1 MKKKKDVLLQQIAEN
16 SRASTVFFLTGY
28 ASEQPT
34 GLGSRY
40 TEMSMHAETGS
51 GFFVE
56 PDKIVTT
63 LEGLAGA
70 VAVAAIPGD
79 RITKA
84 VSSRSTGLFG
94 RFHPSQISED
104 AEVSI
109 EGVTTFDAKN
119 NLVILKIAET
129 GVPLPLGD
137 SDTVEINE
145 KVYTLGYGG
154 DMKYTRVAGTLQS
167 RYKNDEWLQ
176 IKTQF
181 RSGGGGGPVLNS
193 KNEVIG
199 VVAYGTGSAAG
210 DSSHATMAT
219 AISSN
224 VLEELLANSETVMP
238 LEQLQKHSRV
248 RAYALEIQADEK
260 VELYDNRGAIKD
272 YNAALK
278 FNPDLV
284 EIYSKRGIVK
294 SRIGNMTGA
303 FKDFDKMI
311 QINPEHVFAYNNRA
325 SAKANLGN
333 EQGALDDLNKAIALT
348 PEYIMA
354 YINLGGV
361 KCLMAEAKTEA
372 GDIVEAQRYYQEAID
387 DYTKALSLN
396 PRNRLARKHRAD
408 TRRILRSLK
417 LQYETE

>member
-1 MKKKKDVLLQQIAEN
+1 MKKKKDALLQQIAEN

-40 TEMSMHAETGS
+40 TEVSMHAEAGS

-63 LEGLAGA
+63 LEGLASA

-84 VSSRSTGLFG
+84 VSSRGTGLFG
-94 RFHPSQISED
+94 RSNPSQISEE
-104 AEVSI
+104 AEVRI

-145 KVYTLGYGG
+145 KVYTLGYGD

-176 IKTQF
+176 IKTEF

-199 VVAYGTGSAAG
+199 VVAHGTGSTVG
-210 DSSHATMAT
+210 DSSKATMAT

-224 VLEELLANSETVMP
+224 VLKELLANSEAVMP

-248 RAYALEIQADEK
+248 RAYVLETQADEK
-260 VELYDNRGAIKD
+260 AELYDNRDAIKC

-278 FNPDLV
+278 LNPDLV
-284 EIYSKRGIVK
+284 EIYSKRGMVK

-311 QINPEHVFAYNNRA
+311 QINPEQIFAYNNRA

-333 EQGALDDLNKAIALT
+333 EQGALDDLNKAIALN

-354 YINLGGV
+354 YVNLGGV
-361 KCLMAEAKTEA
+361 KRLMAEIKTDE

-387 DYTKALSLN
+387 DYTKALALN

-417 LQYETE
+417 LQSETE